1 MADQDS
7 ENVENMDYEDSH
19 SESSSEENVA
29 EKTNSDEE
37 EELDSKQLSFKPN
50 LDSILVVYCL
60 LADQEINKTCVVYR
74 RKIKMS
80 ISIGSPRRKKKQGI
94 KLIQRRI
101 IGRPS
106 SFIQKQLVR
115 TFNVKGPYI
124 LGVNGLNY

>member
-50 LDSILVVYCL
+50 
-60 LADQEINKTCVVYR
+60 
-74 RKIKMS
+74 
-80 ISIGSPRRKKKQGI
+80 
-94 KLIQRRI
+94 
-101 IGRPS
+101 
-106 SFIQKQLVR
+106 
-115 TFNVKGPYI
+115 
-124 LGVNGLNY
+124 